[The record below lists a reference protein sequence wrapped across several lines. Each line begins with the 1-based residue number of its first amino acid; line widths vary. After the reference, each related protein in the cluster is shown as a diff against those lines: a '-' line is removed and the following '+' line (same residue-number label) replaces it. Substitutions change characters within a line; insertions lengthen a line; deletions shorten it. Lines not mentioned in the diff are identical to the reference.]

1 MGRRGDEQ
9 VRPDAVLLHVRDRPQ
24 ADLALQAA
32 EGRFE
37 RVQPPVGFRE
47 ALGVGCDMRF
57 QRTGCARSL
66 ALAFALSIFR
76 LIVNTVQVRR
86 NTRPDRM
93 LESRPLGVQ
102 LPICR
107 KLSTLDRGPMAD
119 GTRAC
124 DRSDECPTGPV
135 RIGGRAIALPRLT
148 RAHRKIC
155 SLERIPLCMRWGR
168 TSTLGSPRHVRSRR
182 GHPAPS
188 TSLAAH
194 RVPRTSSPH
203 LSVTH
208 FSRL

>member
-102 LPICR
+102 LRSAYLPEVVYA
-107 KLSTLDRGPMAD
+107 GP
-119 GTRAC
+119 
-124 DRSDECPTGPV
+124 RSD
-135 RIGGRAIALPRLT
+135 GGW
-148 RAHRKIC
+148 H
-155 SLERIPLCMRWGR
+155 
-168 TSTLGSPRHVRSRR
+168 
-182 GHPAPS
+182 
-188 TSLAAH
+188 TSL
-194 RVPRTSSPH
+194 R
-203 LSVTH
+203 
-208 FSRL
+208 